1 MLTFSY
7 AIAAGLCL
15 VGWHR
20 WRTLTRSFCFGRNLD
35 KSLVLIYT
43 GLFVTLIG
51 GALLSL
57 AIWDINEVQP
67 AQERIIKCLNVV
79 LLPQAAAFAYI
90 FAPVVMRTKGHQSGF
105 ARTAMWTECSV
116 LLPTAV
122 LVALNQWFFA
132 HAENLTKALLAK

>member
-67 AQERIIKCLNVV
+67 AQERII
-79 LLPQAAAFAYI
+79 
-90 FAPVVMRTKGHQSGF
+90 MRTKGHQSGF